1 MCLRPSRG
9 IISASG
15 APLGYNHLVGF
26 LCLDPGEK
34 RVGVAVAEAPL
45 FVAVALETLPAQP
58 RESLIEMLRKHAKE
72 RAVTLLVVGLPVQT
86 DGREGASAQAAR
98 DLGDAVAQALELP
111 VEYQDERMTSDEAA
125 HALIAGGGSAKARKS
140 RRDTIAAVLIL
151 DAYLQRTGRA
161 K

>member
-1 MCLRPSRG
+1 MS
-9 IISASG
+9 
-15 APLGYNHLVGF
+15 F

-45 FVAVALETLPAQP
+45 FVSVALETLPAQP
-58 RESLIEMLRKHAKE
+58 RELLIEKLRKHTKE
-72 RAVTLLVVGLPVQT
+72 REVTMLVVGLPVQT

-98 DLGDAVAQALELP
+98 ELGGAVAQALELP
-111 VEYQDERMTSDEAA
+111 VEYQDERMTSNEAA
-125 HALIAGGGSAKARKS
+125 HALLAGGGSAKSRKS

-151 DAYLQRTGRA
+151 ESYLQRTWRA

>member
-1 MCLRPSRG
+1 MS
-9 IISASG
+9 
-15 APLGYNHLVGF
+15 F

-58 RESLIEMLRKHAKE
+58 REGLIGKLRKHAKE
-72 RAVTLLVVGLPVQT
+72 RAVTMLVVGLPLQT
-86 DGREGASAQAAR
+86 NGREGASAQAAR
-98 DLGDAVAQALELP
+98 ELGDTVAQALELP
-111 VEYQDERMTSDEAA
+111 VDYQDERMTSNEAA
-125 HALIAGGGSAKARKS
+125 HALFASGGSAKSRKS

-151 DAYLQRTGRA
+151 ESYLRRTVRA